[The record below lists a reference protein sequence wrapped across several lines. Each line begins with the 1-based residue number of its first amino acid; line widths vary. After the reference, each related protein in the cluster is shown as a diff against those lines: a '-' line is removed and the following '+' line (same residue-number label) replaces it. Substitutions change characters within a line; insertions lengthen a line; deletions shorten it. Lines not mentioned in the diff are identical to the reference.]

1 MTVTTCH
8 GMNFPLCW
16 SAFFAASFG
25 YAYLHWDR
33 PGSAGMT
40 VFAAALIG
48 GRVGFLVALAVL
60 VVIFVAL
67 RVRLSS
73 YVTILVNLYFGI
85 FNFGGLLQVHDR
97 SAMSGLLIQLV
108 AICGIVVAVAGI
120 IQGIRQRL
128 NYTYSRLEGK

>member
-1 MTVTTCH
+1 MKKTTNANKIIAYTIIAMVLAAVIEFCMYAQV
-8 GMNFPLCW
+8 GQAWN
-16 SAFFAASFG
+16 SAAV
-25 YAYLHWDR
+25 L
-33 PGSAGMT
+33 
-40 VFAAALIG
+40 
-48 GRVGFLVALAVL
+48 GRVGFLVVLAVL

-85 FNFGGLLQVHDR
+85 INLGGLLQVHDR

-108 AICGIVVAVAGI
+108 AICGIVEAVAGI

>member
-1 MTVTTCH
+1 MKKTTNANKIIAYTIIAMVLAAVIEFCMYAQV
-8 GMNFPLCW
+8 GQAWN
-16 SAFFAASFG
+16 SAAV
-25 YAYLHWDR
+25 L
-33 PGSAGMT
+33 
-40 VFAAALIG
+40 

-73 YVTILVNLYFGI
+73 YVTILVNLYWGI
-85 FNFGGLLQVHDR
+85 IHLGGLLQVHDR

>member
-1 MTVTTCH
+1 MKKTTNANKIIAYTIIALVLAAVIEFCMYAQV
-8 GMNFPLCW
+8 GQAWN
-16 SAFFAASFG
+16 SAAV
-25 YAYLHWDR
+25 L
-33 PGSAGMT
+33 
-40 VFAAALIG
+40 
-48 GRVGFLVALAVL
+48 GRVGFLVVLAVL

-73 YVTILVNLYFGI
+73 YVTILVNLYLGI
-85 FNFGGLLQVHDR
+85 INLGGLLQVHDR

>member
-1 MTVTTCH
+1 MKKTTNANKIIAYTIIAMVLAAVIEFCMYAQV
-8 GMNFPLCW
+8 GQAWN
-16 SAFFAASFG
+16 SAAV
-25 YAYLHWDR
+25 L
-33 PGSAGMT
+33 
-40 VFAAALIG
+40 
-48 GRVGFLVALAVL
+48 GRVDFLVALAVL

-73 YVTILVNLYFGI
+73 YVTILVNLYLGI
-85 FNFGGLLQVHDR
+85 INLGGLLQVHDR

>member
-1 MTVTTCH
+1 MKKTTNANKIIAYTIIAMVLAAVIEFCMYAQV
-8 GMNFPLCW
+8 GQAWN
-16 SAFFAASFG
+16 SAAV
-25 YAYLHWDR
+25 L
-33 PGSAGMT
+33 
-40 VFAAALIG
+40 

-73 YVTILVNLYFGI
+73 YVTILVNLYLGI
-85 FNFGGLLQVHDR
+85 INLGGLLQVHDR
-97 SAMSGLLIQLV
+97 SAMSGLLLQLV

>member
-1 MTVTTCH
+1 MKKTTNANKIIAYTIIAMVLAAVIEFCMYAQV
-8 GMNFPLCW
+8 GQAWN
-16 SAFFAASFG
+16 SAAV
-25 YAYLHWDR
+25 L
-33 PGSAGMT
+33 
-40 VFAAALIG
+40 

-73 YVTILVNLYFGI
+73 YVTILVNLYLGI
-85 FNFGGLLQVHDR
+85 INLGGLLQVHDR

-120 IQGIRQRL
+120 IQGLRQRL

>member
-1 MTVTTCH
+1 MKKTTNANKIIAYTVIAMVLAAVIEFCMYAQV
-8 GMNFPLCW
+8 GQAWN
-16 SAFFAASFG
+16 SAAV
-25 YAYLHWDR
+25 L
-33 PGSAGMT
+33 
-40 VFAAALIG
+40 
-48 GRVGFLVALAVL
+48 GRVGFLVVLAVL

-73 YVTILVNLYFGI
+73 YVTILVNLYLGI
-85 FNFGGLLQVHDR
+85 INLGGLLQVHDR

-108 AICGIVVAVAGI
+108 ATCGIVVAVAGI

>member
-1 MTVTTCH
+1 MKKITNANKIIAYTIIAMVLAAVIEFCMYAQV
-8 GMNFPLCW
+8 GQAWN
-16 SAFFAASFG
+16 SAAV
-25 YAYLHWDR
+25 L
-33 PGSAGMT
+33 
-40 VFAAALIG
+40 

-73 YVTILVNLYFGI
+73 YVTILVNLYLGI
-85 FNFGGLLQVHDR
+85 INLGGLLQVHDR

>member
-1 MTVTTCH
+1 MKKTT
-8 GMNFPLCW
+8 N
-16 SAFFAASFG
+16 ANKII
-25 YAYLHWDR
+25 AYTSIAMVL
-33 PGSAGMT
+33 
-40 VFAAALIG
+40 AALIEFCMYAQIG
-48 GRVGFLVALAVL
+48 QAWNSAAVLGRVGFLVALAVL

-85 FNFGGLLQVHDR
+85 INFGGLLQVHDR

>member
-1 MTVTTCH
+1 MKKTTNANKIIAYTIIAMVLAAVIEFCMYAQV
-8 GMNFPLCW
+8 GQAWN
-16 SAFFAASFG
+16 SAAV
-25 YAYLHWDR
+25 L
-33 PGSAGMT
+33 
-40 VFAAALIG
+40 

-73 YVTILVNLYFGI
+73 YVTILVNLYLGI
-85 FNFGGLLQVHDR
+85 IDLGGLLQVHDR

>member
-1 MTVTTCH
+1 MKKTTNANKIIAYTIIAMVLAAVIEFCMYAQV
-8 GMNFPLCW
+8 GQAWN
-16 SAFFAASFG
+16 SAAV
-25 YAYLHWDR
+25 L
-33 PGSAGMT
+33 
-40 VFAAALIG
+40 
-48 GRVGFLVALAVL
+48 GRVGFLVVLAVL

-73 YVTILVNLYFGI
+73 YVTILVNLYLGI
-85 FNFGGLLQVHDR
+85 INLGGLLQVHDR

-120 IQGIRQRL
+120 IQGICQRL

>member
-1 MTVTTCH
+1 MKKTTNANKIIAYTIIAMVLAAVIEFCMYAQV
-8 GMNFPLCW
+8 GQAWN
-16 SAFFAASFG
+16 SAAV
-25 YAYLHWDR
+25 L
-33 PGSAGMT
+33 
-40 VFAAALIG
+40 
-48 GRVGFLVALAVL
+48 GRVGFSVALAVL

-73 YVTILVNLYFGI
+73 YVTILVNLYLGI
-85 FNFGGLLQVHDR
+85 INLGGLLQVHDR

>member
-1 MTVTTCH
+1 MKKTTNANKIIAYTIIAMVLAAVIEFCMYAQV
-8 GMNFPLCW
+8 GQDWN
-16 SAFFAASFG
+16 SAAV
-25 YAYLHWDR
+25 L
-33 PGSAGMT
+33 
-40 VFAAALIG
+40 

-73 YVTILVNLYFGI
+73 YVTILVNLYLGI
-85 FNFGGLLQVHDR
+85 INLGGLLQVHDR

>member
-1 MTVTTCH
+1 MKKTT
-8 GMNFPLCW
+8 N
-16 SAFFAASFG
+16 ANKII
-25 YAYLHWDR
+25 AYTIIAMVL
-33 PGSAGMT
+33 
-40 VFAAALIG
+40 AALIEFCMYAQIG
-48 GRVGFLVALAVL
+48 QAWNSAAVLGRVGFLVALAVL

-73 YVTILVNLYFGI
+73 YVTTLVNLYFGI
-85 FNFGGLLQVHDR
+85 INFGGLLQVHDR

>member
-1 MTVTTCH
+1 MKKTTNANKIIAYTIIAMVLAAVIEFCMYAQV
-8 GMNFPLCW
+8 GQAWN
-16 SAFFAASFG
+16 SAAV
-25 YAYLHWDR
+25 L
-33 PGSAGMT
+33 
-40 VFAAALIG
+40 

-73 YVTILVNLYFGI
+73 YVTILVNLYLGI
-85 FNFGGLLQVHDR
+85 INLGGLLQVHDR
-97 SAMSGLLIQLV
+97 SDMSGLLIQLV

>member
-1 MTVTTCH
+1 MKKTT
-8 GMNFPLCW
+8 N
-16 SAFFAASFG
+16 ANKII
-25 YAYLHWDR
+25 AYTIIAMAL
-33 PGSAGMT
+33 
-40 VFAAALIG
+40 AALIEFCMYAQIG
-48 GRVGFLVALAVL
+48 QAWNSAAVLGRVGFLVALAVL

-85 FNFGGLLQVHDR
+85 INFGGLLQVHDR

>member
-1 MTVTTCH
+1 MKKTTNANKIIAYTIIAMVLAAVIEFCMYAQV
-8 GMNFPLCW
+8 GQAWN
-16 SAFFAASFG
+16 SAAV
-25 YAYLHWDR
+25 L
-33 PGSAGMT
+33 
-40 VFAAALIG
+40 

-73 YVTILVNLYFGI
+73 YVTILVNLYLGI
-85 FNFGGLLQVHDR
+85 INLGGLLQVHDR

-108 AICGIVVAVAGI
+108 AIYGIVVAVAGI

>member
-1 MTVTTCH
+1 MKKTT
-8 GMNFPLCW
+8 N
-16 SAFFAASFG
+16 ANKII
-25 YAYLHWDR
+25 AYTIIAMVL
-33 PGSAGMT
+33 
-40 VFAAALIG
+40 AALIEFCIYAQIG
-48 GRVGFLVALAVL
+48 QAWNSAAVLGRVGFLVALAVL

-85 FNFGGLLQVHDR
+85 INFGGLLQVHDR

>member
-1 MTVTTCH
+1 MKKTTNANKIIAYTVIAMVLAAVIEFCMYAQV
-8 GMNFPLCW
+8 GQAWN
-16 SAFFAASFG
+16 SAAV
-25 YAYLHWDR
+25 L
-33 PGSAGMT
+33 
-40 VFAAALIG
+40 
-48 GRVGFLVALAVL
+48 GRVGFLVVLAVL

-73 YVTILVNLYFGI
+73 YVTILVNLYLGI
-85 FNFGGLLQVHDR
+85 INLGGLLQVHDR

-108 AICGIVVAVAGI
+108 AICGIVVAVAGV

>member
-1 MTVTTCH
+1 MKKTTNANKIIAYTIIAMFLAAVIEFCMYAQV
-8 GMNFPLCW
+8 GQAWN
-16 SAFFAASFG
+16 SAAV
-25 YAYLHWDR
+25 L
-33 PGSAGMT
+33 
-40 VFAAALIG
+40 

-73 YVTILVNLYFGI
+73 YVTILVNLYLGI
-85 FNFGGLLQVHDR
+85 INLGGLLQVHDR

>member
-1 MTVTTCH
+1 MKKTTNANKIIAYTIIAMVLAAVIEFCMYAQI
-8 GMNFPLCW
+8 GQAWN
-16 SAFFAASFG
+16 SAAV
-25 YAYLHWDR
+25 L
-33 PGSAGMT
+33 
-40 VFAAALIG
+40 

-73 YVTILVNLYFGI
+73 YVTILVNLYLGI
-85 FNFGGLLQVHDR
+85 INLGGLLQVHDR

>member
-1 MTVTTCH
+1 MNKTTNANKIIAYTIIAMVLAAVIEFCMYAQV
-8 GMNFPLCW
+8 GQAWN
-16 SAFFAASFG
+16 SAAV
-25 YAYLHWDR
+25 L
-33 PGSAGMT
+33 
-40 VFAAALIG
+40 

-73 YVTILVNLYFGI
+73 YVTILVNLYLGI
-85 FNFGGLLQVHDR
+85 INLGGLLQVHDR

>member
-1 MTVTTCH
+1 MKKTTNANKIIAYTIIAMVLAAVIEFCMYAQV
-8 GMNFPLCW
+8 GRAWN
-16 SAFFAASFG
+16 SAAV
-25 YAYLHWDR
+25 L
-33 PGSAGMT
+33 
-40 VFAAALIG
+40 

-73 YVTILVNLYFGI
+73 YVTILVNLYLGI
-85 FNFGGLLQVHDR
+85 INLGGLLQVHDR

>member
-1 MTVTTCH
+1 MRKTTNANKIIAYTIIAMVLAAVIEFCMYAQV
-8 GMNFPLCW
+8 GQAWN
-16 SAFFAASFG
+16 SAAV
-25 YAYLHWDR
+25 L
-33 PGSAGMT
+33 
-40 VFAAALIG
+40 

-73 YVTILVNLYFGI
+73 YVTILVNLYLGI
-85 FNFGGLLQVHDR
+85 INLGGLLQVHDR

>member
-1 MTVTTCH
+1 MKKTTNANKIIAYTIIAMVLAAVIEFCMYAQV
-8 GMNFPLCW
+8 GQAWN
-16 SAFFAASFG
+16 SAAV
-25 YAYLHWDR
+25 L
-33 PGSAGMT
+33 
-40 VFAAALIG
+40 
-48 GRVGFLVALAVL
+48 GRVGFLVVLAVL

-73 YVTILVNLYFGI
+73 YVTILVNLYLGI
-85 FNFGGLLQVHDR
+85 INLGGLLQVHDR

-120 IQGIRQRL
+120 IQGIRQRF

>member
-1 MTVTTCH
+1 MKKTTNANKIIAYTIIAMVLAAVIEFCMYAQI
-8 GMNFPLCW
+8 GQAWN
-16 SAFFAASFG
+16 SAAV
-25 YAYLHWDR
+25 L
-33 PGSAGMT
+33 
-40 VFAAALIG
+40 

-85 FNFGGLLQVHDR
+85 INLGGLLQVHDR

>member
-1 MTVTTCH
+1 MKKTTNANKIIAYTIIAMVLAAVIEFCMYAQV
-8 GMNFPLCW
+8 GQAWN
-16 SAFFAASFG
+16 SAAV
-25 YAYLHWDR
+25 L
-33 PGSAGMT
+33 
-40 VFAAALIG
+40 

-67 RVRLSS
+67 RVHLSS
-73 YVTILVNLYFGI
+73 YVTILVNLYLGI
-85 FNFGGLLQVHDR
+85 INFGGLLQVHDR

>member
-1 MTVTTCH
+1 MKKTT
-8 GMNFPLCW
+8 N
-16 SAFFAASFG
+16 ANKII
-25 YAYLHWDR
+25 AYTIIAMVL
-33 PGSAGMT
+33 
-40 VFAAALIG
+40 AALIEFCMYAQIG
-48 GRVGFLVALAVL
+48 QAWNSAAVLVRVGFLVALAVL

-85 FNFGGLLQVHDR
+85 INFGGLLQVHDR

>member
-1 MTVTTCH
+1 MKKTTNANKIIAYTIIAMVLAAVIEFCMYAQV
-8 GMNFPLCW
+8 GQAWN
-16 SAFFAASFG
+16 SAAV
-25 YAYLHWDR
+25 L
-33 PGSAGMT
+33 
-40 VFAAALIG
+40 
-48 GRVGFLVALAVL
+48 GRVGFLVALVVL

-73 YVTILVNLYFGI
+73 YVTILVNLYLGI
-85 FNFGGLLQVHDR
+85 INLGGLLQVHDR

-108 AICGIVVAVAGI
+108 AICGIVVAVARI

>member
-1 MTVTTCH
+1 MKKTTNANKIIAYTVIAMVLTAVIEFCMYAQV
-8 GMNFPLCW
+8 GQAWN
-16 SAFFAASFG
+16 SAAV
-25 YAYLHWDR
+25 L
-33 PGSAGMT
+33 
-40 VFAAALIG
+40 
-48 GRVGFLVALAVL
+48 GRVGFLVVLAVL

-73 YVTILVNLYFGI
+73 YVTILVNLYLGI
-85 FNFGGLLQVHDR
+85 INLGGLLQVHDR

>member
-1 MTVTTCH
+1 MKKTTNANKIIAYTIIAMVLAAVMEFCMYAQVGQAWH
-8 GMNFPLCW
+8 
-16 SAFFAASFG
+16 SAAV
-25 YAYLHWDR
+25 L
-33 PGSAGMT
+33 
-40 VFAAALIG
+40 

-73 YVTILVNLYFGI
+73 YVTILVNLYLGI
-85 FNFGGLLQVHDR
+85 INLGGLLQVHDR

>member
-1 MTVTTCH
+1 MKKTTNANKIIAYTIIAMVLAAVIEFCMYAQV
-8 GMNFPLCW
+8 GQAWN
-16 SAFFAASFG
+16 SAAV
-25 YAYLHWDR
+25 L
-33 PGSAGMT
+33 
-40 VFAAALIG
+40 

-73 YVTILVNLYFGI
+73 YVTILVNLYLGI
-85 FNFGGLLQVHDR
+85 INLGGLLQVHR

>member
-1 MTVTTCH
+1 MKKTTNANKIIAYTIIAMVLAAVIEFCMYAQV
-8 GMNFPLCW
+8 GQAWN
-16 SAFFAASFG
+16 SAAV
-25 YAYLHWDR
+25 L
-33 PGSAGMT
+33 
-40 VFAAALIG
+40 

-73 YVTILVNLYFGI
+73 YVTILVNLYLGI
-85 FNFGGLLQVHDR
+85 INLGGLLQVHDR
-97 SAMSGLLIQLV
+97 SVMSGLLIQLV

>member
-1 MTVTTCH
+1 MKKT
-8 GMNFPLCW
+8 MNANKIIAYTIIAMVLAAVIEFCMYAQVGQAW
-16 SAFFAASFG
+16 NSAAV
-25 YAYLHWDR
+25 L
-33 PGSAGMT
+33 
-40 VFAAALIG
+40 

-73 YVTILVNLYFGI
+73 YVTILVNLYLGI
-85 FNFGGLLQVHDR
+85 INLGGLLQVHDR

>member
-1 MTVTTCH
+1 MKKTTKANKIIAYTIIAMVLAAVIEFCMYAQV
-8 GMNFPLCW
+8 GQAWN
-16 SAFFAASFG
+16 SAAV
-25 YAYLHWDR
+25 L
-33 PGSAGMT
+33 
-40 VFAAALIG
+40 

-73 YVTILVNLYFGI
+73 YVTILVNLYLGI
-85 FNFGGLLQVHDR
+85 INLGGLLQVHDR

>member
-1 MTVTTCH
+1 MKKTTNANKIIAYTIIAMVLAAVIEFCMYAQV
-8 GMNFPLCW
+8 GQAWN
-16 SAFFAASFG
+16 SAAV
-25 YAYLHWDR
+25 L
-33 PGSAGMT
+33 
-40 VFAAALIG
+40 
-48 GRVGFLVALAVL
+48 GRVGFLVVLAVL
-60 VVIFVAL
+60 VVIFMAL

-73 YVTILVNLYFGI
+73 YVTILVNLYLGI
-85 FNFGGLLQVHDR
+85 INLGGLLQVHDR

>member
-1 MTVTTCH
+1 MKKTTNANKIIAYTIIAMVLAAVIEFCMYAQI
-8 GMNFPLCW
+8 GQAWN
-16 SAFFAASFG
+16 SAAV
-25 YAYLHWDR
+25 L
-33 PGSAGMT
+33 
-40 VFAAALIG
+40 

-85 FNFGGLLQVHDR
+85 INFGGLLQVHDR

>member
-1 MTVTTCH
+1 MKKTTNANKIIAYTVIAMVLAAVIEFCMYAQV
-8 GMNFPLCW
+8 GQAWN
-16 SAFFAASFG
+16 SAAV
-25 YAYLHWDR
+25 L
-33 PGSAGMT
+33 
-40 VFAAALIG
+40 
-48 GRVGFLVALAVL
+48 GRVGFLVVLAVL

-73 YVTILVNLYFGI
+73 YVTILVNLYLGI
-85 FNFGGLLQVHDR
+85 INLGGLLHVHDR